1 MKPPLLLHLPYP
13 PSVNTMWRNFRGHT
27 VLSKRGREFRQEVA
41 EYVAVQQINS
51 FGGSRLKI
59 TMILRPR
66 DKRRSDI
73 DNRIKAVL
81 DALEHAGAY
90 DDDWQVDHLEMIRG
104 TPIKGGRISVMIEE
118 IDDEGTPVSPEAST

>member
-1 MKPPLLLHLPYP
+1 M
-13 PSVNTMWRNFRGHT
+13 
-27 VLSKRGREFRQEVA
+27 
-41 EYVAVQQINS
+41 
-51 FGGSRLKI
+51 KI

-81 DALEHAGAY
+81 DALEHAGVY
-90 DDDWQVDHLEMIRG
+90 DDDWQVDHLEMVRG

-118 IDDEGTPVSPEAST
+118 IDDETPVSPEAST